1 MGLRMDLK
9 QRLLKETKEYY
20 EEDPIGRRGLDDK
33 GKCEYSTISGKKCA
47 LGRTMTEETLQNIPA
62 DGGSYSVIIED
73 IPESIEL
80 LESYEGLKFVV
91 PFLDDFHDD
100 SVNWDLLGLTTTG
113 KTTYKALM
121 EKYA

>member
-1 MGLRMDLK
+1 MCSLEDDLAAK
-9 QRLLKETKEYY
+9 KADLERLLVVNDKLCQNNKV
-20 EEDPIGRRGLDDK
+20 RGLQ
-33 GKCEYSTISGKKCA
+33 ENLLRRVMKK
-47 LGRTMTEETLQNIPA
+47 
-62 DGGSYSVIIED
+62 DGSYSVIIED

>member
-1 MGLRMDLK
+1 
-9 QRLLKETKEYY
+9 
-20 EEDPIGRRGLDDK
+20 
-33 GKCEYSTISGKKCA
+33 
-47 LGRTMTEETLQNIPA
+47 MTEETLGNIPA

>member
-1 MGLRMDLK
+1 MDLK

-47 LGRTMTEETLQNIPA
+47 LGRIMTEETLGNIPA

-80 LESYEGLKFVV
+80 LEPYEGLKFVV